1 MNICLVCPYLPA
13 IVVVSTTERQLSKCQ
28 PYHRC
33 FRLRVDVPMAARFLV
48 LYIIEITTEWL
59 VSAGEVVA
67 IFCKVAP
74 TYCENKENNGTSIN
88 TD

>member
-1 MNICLVCPYLPA
+1 
-13 IVVVSTTERQLSKCQ
+13 
-28 PYHRC
+28 
-33 FRLRVDVPMAARFLV
+33 MAARFLV
-48 LYIIEITTEWL
+48 LYIIEIMTEWL